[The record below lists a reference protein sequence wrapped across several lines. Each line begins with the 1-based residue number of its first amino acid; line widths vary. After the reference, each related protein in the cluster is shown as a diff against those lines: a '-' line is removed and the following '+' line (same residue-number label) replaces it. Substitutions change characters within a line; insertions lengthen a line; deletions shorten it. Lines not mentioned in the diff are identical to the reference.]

1 MQRNSF
7 MGLDGFV
14 WFMGVVE
21 NRIDPLKMGRVQVRI
36 FGWHT
41 DDKMSIPTND
51 LPWAQPM
58 FPTNA
63 SITTSAPKEGDYVV
77 GFFTDGEGAQFP
89 VFLGVLPG
97 IPDKDANQSKG
108 FSDPRSNSELENSPV
123 KSTGSTIINTNGV
136 MVKNQGKTPY
146 PRTKNEPS
154 TSSLARNDNIANT
167 VIDFRQKN
175 WIKAQSTGGSTWKE
189 PYPGYNTQYPF
200 SSTTETESGHVFQLD
215 DTPGNERVMLSHR
228 TGSTYEIYNSGTKL
242 EKIVKDNYTIVHG
255 SDFAYIN
262 GKLEITVENVA
273 KIRIKGKT
281 TIEIDGD
288 VDFKVA
294 GDMNLSVGK
303 SLNIKTGENMTTE
316 VAGKDSHLVGSK
328 NETISGETQIRYEGD
343 LHTHIGADTYS
354 KHDGG
359 IDYSCPSDP
368 TRTGSV
374 DCGSVDTATTAGLSS
389 PNSYNNPT
397 ETIPVPEK
405 IKPVNIIYRPVETNT
420 EFAPAGVVPPVIP
433 ENPPIDATANT
444 ETVASTTDGCFTLP
458 MLQAAAPKT
467 KDSVLLNFLPSLNKI
482 CGKYDINSKL
492 RKAHFLAQVAVES
505 GGFRYT
511 KEIWGPTEIQKLYE
525 PPSRKASGLGNTQPG
540 DGERFKGRG
549 LIQITGRYNYTAFAS
564 SINMSL
570 EDVTSYMETTD
581 GAVES
586 AAWYW
591 IAHFK
596 KNGNIISD
604 EGASESVVTKVSKYV
619 NGGTIGLSERQ
630 AAFARIYPIST

>member
-1 MQRNSF
+1 MYRKNF
-7 MGLDGFV
+7 VGLDGFV
-14 WFMGVVE
+14 WFLGVVE
-21 NRIDPLKMGRVQVRI
+21 NRIDPLKLGRVQVRI

-41 DDKMSIPTND
+41 DDKSSIPSED

-58 FPTNA
+58 FPSNA
-63 SITTSAPKEGDYVV
+63 STLASAPKEGDMII
-77 GFFTDGEGAQFP
+77 GFFTDGESAQLP

-97 IPDKDANQSKG
+97 IPDKDAVQSKG
-108 FSDPRSNSELENSPV
+108 FADPRTQDELENSPV
-123 KSTGSTIINTNGV
+123 KSTGSTIVNTNGV

-146 PRTKNEPS
+146 PRIKNEPS
-154 TSSLARNDNIANT
+154 TSQLARNDNLANT
-167 VIDFRQKN
+167 IIDFRQKN

-200 SSTTETESGHVFQLD
+200 SSTTESESGHVFQLD
-215 DTPGNERVMLSHR
+215 DTPGNERVMLAHR
-228 TGSTYEIYNSGTKL
+228 TGSTFEMYNSGTKL

-255 SDFAYIN
+255 SDFCYVN
-262 GKLEITVENVA
+262 GKLELTVENVA

-303 SLNIKTGENMTTE
+303 SFNIKAASMSTE
-316 VAGKDSHLVGSK
+316 IAGNDSHLVGSK

-354 KHDGG
+354 KHDAG

-368 TRTGSV
+368 TRTGDT
-374 DCGSVDTATTAGLSS
+374 DCGSVASATTAGLGT

-405 IKPVNIIYRPVETNT
+405 IKPVNIIYRPIDTNT
-420 EFAPAGVVPPVIP
+420 QPAPTGVTPPVIP
-433 ENPPIDATANT
+433 ENPPIDPTANT
-444 ETVASTTDGCFTLP
+444 EMVASTSDGCFTLP
-458 MLQAAAPKT
+458 MLKAAAPHT
-467 KDSVLLNFLPSLNKI
+467 KESVLLNFLPSLNKI
-482 CGKYDINSKL
+482 CGKYNINTKL

-511 KEIWGPTEIQKLYE
+511 KEIWGPTPTQLLYE
-525 PPSRKASGLGNTQPG
+525 PTTKKSTGLGNTQVG

-549 LIQITGRYNYTAFAS
+549 LIQITGRYNYSAFAS

-570 EDVTSYMETTD
+570 EDVTAYMETTD

-596 KNGNIISD
+596 KNGNAISD
-604 EGASESVVTKVSKYV
+604 EGSTEDIVTKVSKYV
-619 NGGTIGLSERQ
+619 NGGAIGLAERQ